1 MITSLG
7 ELGKP
12 KYIGI
17 SIGSIMLR
25 KSFDSEL
32 QRLQDEMLS
41 LASMVEQAIIDSV
54 EVLKRQDPEGSN
66 RIIAQ
71 DSTINKKR
79 YEIEQDCLIVIAT
92 QQPMAG
98 DLRLLAAILD
108 ITSELERI
116 GDYAKGIAKI
126 NLMIGKKPLL
136 KPLIDVPLMA
146 IKAREMLHRSLDAFV
161 QRDVELARAVPLEDD
176 EVDHLYNLVYEELME
191 FVAADIRAVEQA
203 NYLLWVAHNLERAA
217 DRVTNICERVIF
229 TVTGEVVELDKEDNG
244 LEAIS

>member
-1 MITSLG
+1 
-7 ELGKP
+7 
-12 KYIGI
+12 
-17 SIGSIMLR
+17 MLR
-25 KSFDSEL
+25 KTFDSEL
-32 QRLQDEMLS
+32 QRLQDEMLT
-41 LASMVEQAIIDSV
+41 LASMVEEAIIDSV
-54 EVLKRQDPEGSN
+54 ESLKRQDAVEAN

-71 DSTINKKR
+71 DSKINKKR
-79 YEIEQDCLIVIAT
+79 YEIEQDCLVAIAT

-126 NLMIGKKPLL
+126 NLMIGKTPLL
-136 KPLIDVPLMA
+136 KPLIDVPQMA

-161 QRDVELARAVPLEDD
+161 QRDVDLARAVPRQDD

-191 FVAADIRAVEQA
+191 FVAADIGAVEQA

-229 TVTGEVVELDKEDNG
+229 TVTGEVVELDQEEDG
-244 LEAIS
+244 LESVS

>member
-1 MITSLG
+1 
-7 ELGKP
+7 
-12 KYIGI
+12 
-17 SIGSIMLR
+17 MLR
-25 KSFDSEL
+25 KTFDTEL

-54 EVLKRQDPEGSN
+54 EVLKHQDPEGSR

-71 DSTINKKR
+71 DSIINKKR
-79 YEIEQDCLIVIAT
+79 YEIEQDCLVVIAT

-126 NLMIGKKPLL
+126 NLMIGRTPLL

-161 QRDVELARAVPLEDD
+161 QRDVELARVIPLEDD

-191 FVAADIRAVEQA
+191 FVAADIRSVEQA

-229 TVTGEVVELDKEDNG
+229 TVTGKIVELDQENHG
-244 LEAIS
+244 LEGVS

>member
-1 MITSLG
+1 
-7 ELGKP
+7 
-12 KYIGI
+12 
-17 SIGSIMLR
+17 MLR
-25 KSFDSEL
+25 KTFDTEL

-54 EVLKRQDPEGSN
+54 EVLKRQDPEGSR

-71 DSTINKKR
+71 DSIINKKR

-126 NLMIGKKPLL
+126 NLMIGRTPLL

-161 QRDVELARAVPLEDD
+161 QRDVELARVIPLEDD

-191 FVAADIRAVEQA
+191 FVAADIRSVEQA

-229 TVTGEVVELDKEDNG
+229 TVTGKIVELDQEDHG
-244 LEAIS
+244 LEGVS